1 MPLRTGP
8 QYVKQLEAKRTEREP
23 LERFWRDAY
32 ELTFPIR
39 GEKFQSQALDSASI
53 RSAAVGEQNEIY
65 DSTAIIS
72 TKLLVSS
79 IMSGMFPAHVL
90 WLGLEVRN
98 NEDKE
103 IEEWLEETATTI
115 WKNIHASNFDVVA
128 FESLVDMIVSGMF
141 GMFITEGS
149 EESGQPYMFEQW
161 PLHSLYCGD
170 STGDGLIDTVFREFK
185 LTAEQAINIYGEDK
199 LHNDILTAVKKKPNE
214 KFDFLHV
221 IHPLPDHS
229 RLQLP
234 IASVH
239 ISLKNK
245 KIVRKDKGFHEMPV
259 VVPRWFVMP
268 DSVYATG
275 PIDDALADIK
285 TVNELVKIILA
296 SLDLSVSGMWGAVDD
311 GVLNPNTIKVGPRK
325 VIPVANKDSFFS
337 LSSGV
342 DFNAGELTVTNLQA
356 RIKEVLMSN
365 QLQPQDGPAMTAT
378 EVHVRTQLIRQLLG
392 PLYGRLQVEFLQQTV
407 QRCFG
412 IGLRA
417 EAFNDLPEGLRDKT
431 ATVKYLSPLA
441 QAQKLEIV
449 GAIERFQAGLFAQAQ
464 ARPEALDILDLDES
478 NRETGDMLGVP
489 ERLIRDEDGV
499 KKLRADRRAEQE
511 AAVEAEREQE
521 IKKGVA
527 PKLVA
532 GGG

>member
-1 MPLRTGP
+1 MTGP
-8 QYVKQLEAKRTEREP
+8 QYVRQLNAKRSEREP

-32 ELTFPIR
+32 ELTLPIR
-39 GEKFQSQALDSASI
+39 GEKFQSQALDPASI
-53 RSAAVGEQNEIY
+53 RSAAVGEQTEIY

-72 TKLLVSS
+72 IKRLVSE
-79 IMSGMFPAHVL
+79 IMSSMFPAHVL

-103 IEEWLEETATTI
+103 IDEWLEETAITI

-128 FESLVDMIVSGMF
+128 FESLVDMIISGMF

-149 EESGQPYMFEQW
+149 EASGQPYKFEQW

-170 STGDGLIDTVFREFK
+170 STGDGVIDTVFREFK

-199 LHNDILTAVKKKPNE
+199 LHTEITTAVKKKPNE

-221 IHPLPDHS
+221 IHPLPDHN

-239 ISLKNK
+239 ISKKDK

-259 VVPRWFVMP
+259 VVPRWFVIP

-275 PIDDALADIK
+275 PIDDALAHIK

-296 SLDLSVSGMWGAVDD
+296 SMDLSVSGMWGAVDD

-325 VIPVANKDSFFS
+325 VIPVANKDSFFP
-337 LSSGV
+337 LNSGV
-342 DFNAGELTVTNLQA
+342 DFNAGALTIEQLQEQ
-356 RIKEVLMSN
+356 IKEVLISN
-365 QLQPQDGPAMTAT
+365 QLPPLAGPTRTAT
-378 EVHVRTQLIRQLLG
+378 EFHVRTQLIRQLLG
-392 PLYGRLQVEFLQQTV
+392 PLYGRMQVEFLQQTV

-417 EAFNDLPEGLRDKT
+417 GAFNELPEGLQGKT

-441 QAQKLEIV
+441 KAQRLETV
-449 GAIERFQAGLFAQAQ
+449 GAIERFQGGLFAQAE
-464 ARPEALDILDLDES
+464 ARPEVLDILKLDDA

-489 ERLIRDEDGV
+489 EKLIRSEEDVEQLRVARAEEQAAALRNAQEQEVKTKVAPALV
-499 KKLRADRRAEQE
+499 KKGA
-511 AAVEAEREQE
+511 
-521 IKKGVA
+521 
-527 PKLVA
+527 
-532 GGG
+532 

>member
-39 GEKFQSQALDSASI
+39 GEKFQFKGLDSASI

-65 DSTAIIS
+65 DSTAIIA
-72 TKLLVSS
+72 TKRLVSN
-79 IMSGMFPAHVL
+79 IMSGMFPAHVK

-103 IEEWLEETATTI
+103 IEEWLEETSDTI

-149 EESGQPYMFEQW
+149 EESGQPYKFEQW
-161 PLHSLYCGD
+161 PLHSLYCSD
-170 STGDGLIDTVFREFK
+170 STGDGLIDTVYREFK
-185 LTAEQAINIYGEDK
+185 FTAEQAANTYGEDK
-199 LHNDILTAVKKKPNE
+199 LHTDIVTAAKKKPNE

-221 IHPLPDHS
+221 IHPFPDHN

-239 ISLKNK
+239 ISLKDK
-245 KIVRKDKGFHEMPV
+245 KIIRKDKGFHEMAV
-259 VVPRWFVMP
+259 VVPRWFVTP

-275 PIDDALADIK
+275 PVDDALADIK
-285 TVNELVKIILA
+285 TVNEVKKILLA
-296 SLDLSVSGMWGAVDD
+296 SGEMSYTGMWGAVDD
-311 GVLNPNTIKVGPRK
+311 GVLNPATIKIRPRA
-325 VIPVANKDSFFS
+325 VIPVANKDSFFP

-342 DFNAGELTVTNLQA
+342 DLNFGDLTVKDLQEQ
-356 RIKEVLMSN
+356 IKEVLISN
-365 QLQPQDGPAMTAT
+365 QLPPLEGPTRTAT
-378 EVHVRTQLIRQLLG
+378 EFHIRTQLIRQLLG

-417 EAFNDLPEGLRDKT
+417 GAFNELPQGLQGKT

-441 QAQKLEIV
+441 KAQKLETV
-449 GAIERFQAGLFAQAQ
+449 GAIERFEAGLYAKA
-464 ARPEALDILDLDES
+464 AAGRPAVLDIYKEDEA

-489 ERLIRDEDGV
+489 ERFFRPEDDVKQIRKD
-499 KKLRADRRAEQE
+499 RAEEEAEALKNAQDQE
-511 AAVEAEREQE
+511 INKAAVPGLTRA
-521 IKKGVA
+521 K
-527 PKLVA
+527 
-532 GGG
+532 

>member
-1 MPLRTGP
+1 MPLSTGP
-8 QYVKQLEAKRTEREP
+8 QYVRQLEAKRTEREP

-39 GEKFQSQALDSASI
+39 GEKFQSKGLDSASI

-72 TKLLVSS
+72 TKLLVSA

-103 IEEWLEETATTI
+103 IEEWLEETSITI

-149 EESGQPYMFEQW
+149 EESGQPYKFEQW
-161 PLHSLYCGD
+161 PLYSLYCGD
-170 STGDGLIDTVFREFK
+170 STGDGVIDTVYREFK
-185 LTAEQAINIYGEDK
+185 LTAEQAINTYGEDK
-199 LHNDILTAVKKKPNE
+199 LHTDIMTAVKKKPNE

-221 IHPLPDHS
+221 IHPFPDHK

-239 ISLKNK
+239 ISLKDK

-259 VVPRWFVMP
+259 VVPRWFVIP

-275 PIDDALADIK
+275 PVDDVLADIK
-285 TVNELVKIILA
+285 TVNEVKKILLA
-296 SLDLSVSGMWGAVDD
+296 SGEFSYTGMWGVVDD
-311 GVLNPNTIKVGPRK
+311 GVLNPNTIKIKPRA
-325 VIPVANKDSFFS
+325 VIPVATKDSIFP
-337 LSSGV
+337 LNSGV
-342 DFNAGELTVTNLQA
+342 DLNFGDLTVKDLQA
-356 RIKEVLMSN
+356 NIKEVLMSN
-365 QLQPQDGPAMTAT
+365 QLPPLEGPPRTAT
-378 EVHVRTQLIRQLLG
+378 EFHIRAQLIRQLLG
-392 PLYGRLQVEFLQQTV
+392 PLYGRLQVEYLQQTI

-412 IGLRA
+412 LGLRA
-417 EAFNDLPEGLRDKT
+417 GAFNELPQGLVDKT

-441 QAQKLEIV
+441 KAQKLETV
-449 GAIERFQAGLFAQAQ
+449 GAIERFQAGLFAQAE
-464 ARPEALDILDLDES
+464 ARPEVLDILDLDES

-489 ERLIRDEDGV
+489 EKLIRSEEDVKTLRDE
-499 KKLRADRRAEQE
+499 RAAAQE
-511 AAVEAEREQE
+511 AALKNAQDQE
-521 IKKGVA
+521 LEKAAVPGLTRAK
-527 PKLVA
+527 
-532 GGG
+532 

>member
-1 MPLRTGP
+1 MPLSTGP
-8 QYVKQLEAKRTEREP
+8 QYVRQLEAKRTEREP

-39 GEKFQSQALDSASI
+39 GEKFQSKGLDSASI

-65 DSTAIIS
+65 DSTAITS
-72 TKLLVSS
+72 TKLLVSI

-103 IEEWLEETATTI
+103 IEEWLEETANTI

-149 EESGQPYMFEQW
+149 PESGQPYKFEQW
-161 PLHSLYCGD
+161 PLHSLYCSD
-170 STGDGLIDTVFREFK
+170 STGDGLIDTVHREFK
-185 LTAEQAINIYGEDK
+185 LTAEQAISIYGEDK
-199 LHNDILTAVKKKPNE
+199 LHTDILTAVKKRPNE

-221 IHPLPDHS
+221 IHPFPDHKK
-229 RLQLP
+229 LQLP

-239 ISLKNK
+239 ISLKDK
-245 KIVRKDKGFHEMPV
+245 KIVRKDKGFNEMPV
-259 VVPRWFVMP
+259 VVPRWFVIP

-275 PIDDALADIK
+275 PIDDALPDIK
-285 TVNELVKIILA
+285 TVNEVKKILLA
-296 SLDLSVSGMWGAVDD
+296 SGEMSYTGMWGALDD
-311 GVLNPNTIKVGPRK
+311 GVLNPNTVKIKPRA
-325 VIPVANKDSFFS
+325 VIPMATKDSLFP

-342 DFNAGELTVTNLQA
+342 DLAFGDLTVKDLQA
-356 RIKEVLMSN
+356 QIKETLMSA
-365 QLQPQDGPAMTAT
+365 QLPPLEGPTRTAT
-378 EVHVRTQLIRQLLG
+378 EFHIRTQLVRQLLG
-392 PLYGRLQVEFLQQTV
+392 PLYGRLQVEFLQQTI

-417 EAFNDLPEGLRDKT
+417 EAFNELPQGLVGKT

-441 QAQKLEIV
+441 KAQKLETV
-449 GAIERFQAGLFAQAQ
+449 GAIERFQAGLFAQAE
-464 ARPEALDILDLDES
+464 ARPEALDILDLDSS
-478 NRETGDMLGVP
+478 NRDTGDMLGVP
-489 ERLIRDEDGV
+489 EKHIRSEEDV
-499 KKLRADRRAEQE
+499 KALRERRA
-511 AAVEAEREQE
+511 ADEAEALKNAQDQE

-527 PKLVA
+527 PRLV
-532 GGG
+532 GGGA